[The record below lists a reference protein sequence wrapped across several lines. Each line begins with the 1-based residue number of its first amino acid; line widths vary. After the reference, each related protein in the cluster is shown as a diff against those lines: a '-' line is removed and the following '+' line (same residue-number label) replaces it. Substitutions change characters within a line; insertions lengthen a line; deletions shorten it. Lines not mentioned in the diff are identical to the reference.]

1 MIRRNAEQ
9 DKMDQNNWEQVAKKL
24 FKGKSTKSI
33 NRMLSNEG
41 VLKEM
46 RNRTYKLVSS
56 TGWRGLEWE
65 IGDKS
70 SFHYMTQ
77 KNEDFVSYETAVWK
91 PIAQQQILDGYIKYL
106 GLSKLIGSNDVT
118 KALESTATHVVF
130 NFPTKKK
137 IQQD

>member
-56 TGWRGLEWE
+56 TGWRGLEW
-65 IGDKS
+65 
-70 SFHYMTQ
+70 
-77 KNEDFVSYETAVWK
+77 
-91 PIAQQQILDGYIKYL
+91 
-106 GLSKLIGSNDVT
+106 
-118 KALESTATHVVF
+118 
-130 NFPTKKK
+130 
-137 IQQD
+137 